1 MRMVENGCTYW
12 MMERVSILE
21 MMERVQDERK
31 GFRRRIGCNN
41 GDMRMEDF
49 QPKEKKKKDIPRNT
63 AGET

>member
-49 QPKEKKKKDIPRNT
+49 QPKGKKKDIPRNT